1 MFAKTRPAP
10 GIPTQDVESL
20 LMSGPPD
27 SLWRDAL
34 KRLARNRMAVVGGVI
49 VLVMIVA
56 ALAAPVAAP
65 YDPVAQDYSAVFSPP
80 SALHPM
86 GTDGLGRDVL
96 SRLMYGARTSITV
109 GVFSQLVILAIGLS
123 IGATAGLAGGRSDNL
138 LMRFTDVMY
147 AFPDLLLII
156 LLRSIFG
163 GSISMVFVAIG
174 LAGWVTVARLV
185 RGQVLTLR
193 ERDFVTVARSMGA
206 SQFRILRQH
215 LLPNA
220 LGPVIVA
227 LTFGI
232 PSAIFAEAA
241 LSYIGVGISPPTPSW
256 GSMVKDGFQAIFA
269 FPHLVLSPGI
279 AIALTMMSFTFLGD
293 GLRDALDPRMRK

>member
-1 MFAKTRPAP
+1 MVTRP
-10 GIPTQDVESL
+10 GETQKASDSESL
-20 LMSGPPD
+20 LFSRPPT
-27 SLWRDAL
+27 SLWRDAVR
-34 KRLARNRMAVVGGVI
+34 RLSRNRMAIGGAVI
-49 VLVMIVA
+49 VLILVVTA
-56 ALAAPVAAP
+56 VLAPLLAP
-65 YDPVAQDYSAVFSPP
+65 YDPIKQDYSVILSGPSP
-80 SALHPM
+80 AHFM

-96 SRLMYGARTSITV
+96 SRLIFGARTSMTV
-109 GVFSQLVILAIGLS
+109 GVFTQLVILTIGLS
-123 IGATAGLAGGRSDNL
+123 IGATAGLAGGRTDNL
-138 LMRFTDVMY
+138 LMRFTDIMY

-163 GSISMVFVAIG
+163 GSLVMVFVAIG

-185 RGQVLTLR
+185 RGQVLSLR
-193 ERDFVTVARSMGA
+193 ERDYVEAARCMGA

-227 LTFGI
+227 LTFGV

-256 GSMVKDGFQAIFA
+256 GTMIQEGFQAIFA
-269 FPHLVLSPGI
+269 FPYLVLYPGL

-293 GLRDALDPRMRK
+293 GLRDALDPRMRR

>member
-1 MFAKTRPAP
+1 MQTKLPSPAQASDIEAILLARP
-10 GIPTQDVESL
+10 PT
-20 LMSGPPD
+20 

-34 KRLARNRMAVVGGVI
+34 RRLARNRMAVGGGVI
-49 VLVMIVA
+49 VLVLVIT
-56 ALAAPVAAP
+56 ALFAPLLAP
-65 YDPVAQDYSAVFSPP
+65 YDPIKQDYTAVLSGP
-80 SALHPM
+80 SAAHPM

-96 SRLMYGARTSITV
+96 SRLIFGARTSITV
-109 GVFSQLVILAIGLS
+109 GVLTQVVILAIGLS
-123 IGATAGLAGGRSDNL
+123 IGATAGLAGGRTENL
-138 LMRFTDVMY
+138 LMRFTDIMY

-163 GSISMVFVAIG
+163 GSVTMIFVAIG

-185 RGQVLTLR
+185 RGQILSLR
-193 ERDFVTVARSMGA
+193 ERDYVLAARSLGS
-206 SQFRILRQH
+206 SQFRILVRH

-232 PSAIFAEAA
+232 PGAIFAEAA
-241 LSYIGVGISPPTPSW
+241 LSYIGIGISPPTPSW
-256 GSMVKDGFQAIFA
+256 GSMIQDGYQAIFA
-269 FPHLVLSPGI
+269 FPYLVLWPGL

-293 GLRDALDPRMRK
+293 GLRDALDPRMRR